1 MHPPPH
7 PSLTPPPSLLH
18 LSLAASSLLSGPHW
32 GRFLTSEPSWGLHP
46 FTHPSFP
53 CRRYRPWPPGPHQLL
68 LQAPM
73 KVRVQGLKV
82 ALTVKL
88 AQVTAPILPGA
99 TVLHHNAIF
108 VSPQCIDSHL

>member
-1 MHPPPH
+1 MHPPLAPL
-7 PSLTPPPSLLH
+7 PDTPTLFAALQPGCQQPPLW
-18 LSLAASSLLSGPHW
+18 ARHW

-46 FTHPSFP
+46 FTHPSSP
-53 CRRYRPWPPGPHQLL
+53 AGGIAHGPRGPTSYYYML
-68 LQAPM
+68 PM

-99 TVLHHNAIF
+99 TVCWDAA
-108 VSPQCIDSHL
+108 CGGRGA